1 MAQKQ
6 SKIHVKISDYSS
18 AQRIADTYTERD
30 NQYLL
35 NLIKSFVPEDKQ
47 PSINITGGCSPS
59 DRKVLL
65 RYGNKI
71 KGVAEKMLKSKQSSL
86 EKKTEDE
93 QLILSGF

>member
-1 MAQKQ
+1 MEQKQ
-6 SKIHVKISDYSS
+6 SKIHVKIFDYSQAS
-18 AQRIADTYTERD
+18 NIVKNYNPMD

-35 NLIKSFVPEDKQ
+35 NLIKDFVPKDKR
-47 PSINITGGCSPS
+47 PSINIAGGCSSS

-71 KGVAEKMLKSKQSSL
+71 YGVAEKILKSKQSSL
-86 EKKTEDE
+86 EKKTESE